1 MIPGTGSLLALLAA
15 LLAGAVAP
23 ADAPLR
29 AETIASA
36 HMPLLAEAV
45 APPGAPL
52 PGLAGHGTRHVVE
65 MRAFAFAPAE
75 LEVEVGD
82 TVVWLNR
89 DPVPHTASDSLGAW
103 DSGTLAAGARWTW
116 VARAPG
122 RVSYLCALHPAMR
135 AVLTVR
141 ARPAP

>member
-15 LLAGAVAP
+15 LLAGGIAP
-23 ADAPLR
+23 A
-29 AETIASA
+29 
-36 HMPLLAEAV
+36 H
-45 APPGAPL
+45 APL
-52 PGLAGHGTRHVVE
+52 PEPAGHITRHVVE
-65 MRAFAFAPAE
+65 MRAFAFAPAK

-103 DSGTLAAGARWTW
+103 DSGTMAAGARWIW

-122 RVSYLCALHPAMR
+122 RVAYLCALHPAMR
-135 AVLTVR
+135 AALTVR